1 MAARRNLHLDDSE
14 CVAKFGRA
22 KLTGLA
28 VWTSAW
34 TRRAVDGLRFAPVPY
49 TVQAQVFALPGS
61 TMFLTMFL
69 HLVLVLTIT
78 TPSNAKINLLSNA
91 GKLR

>member
-1 MAARRNLHLDDSE
+1 MSGWRLETGGALLDREKVLSYRFD
-14 CVAKFGRA
+14 GA

-49 TVQAQVFALPGS
+49 TV
-61 TMFLTMFL
+61 
-69 HLVLVLTIT
+69 VLDVL
-78 TPSNAKINLLSNA
+78 
-91 GKLR
+91 